1 MNIKEAAEQIEDAI
15 KAYLAKDDHGLYLI
29 PFRMQRPIIMLGPPG
44 VGKTAI
50 VKQIADRAGIN
61 YVSYSITH
69 HTRQSALGLPLI
81 AKEEF
86 DGREYNIS
94 EYTMSEII
102 AAVHRARKSSG
113 VAEGILFL
121 DEINCVSETLAPSM
135 LQFLQYK
142 TFGTHQLPEGWII
155 VTAGN
160 PPEYNRAAREF
171 DPAMLDRLMRIDI
184 EPDLTAWQ
192 EYALSHGVHP
202 AITTYLDSKPSDFY
216 NVRANARGSRIVTSR
231 GWEDLSRMLQAYE
244 HLNMDPSDNLYGR
257 YLQDPTIARN
267 FSVYYGIYRKYQ
279 DSYNVKEIINGDGG
293 EKRISRAAKAP
304 FDERIALVGMLLD
317 ATCARIHKAIEL
329 SEALACA
336 ESDLKYL
343 RGSLDRSDNPALKL
357 NEYLE
362 NKAQAPVAS
371 KKKRYGDHAVVQNER
386 LNMLKA
392 ARDAMEQD
400 AGGKKKPSALFRTTL
415 TTIKLELEHKT
426 TQAQDAINN
435 SFKFL
440 DTAFG
445 DESQEAQIY
454 ITKLSSDPLA
464 VQFVFGFGS
473 EEYLKHNESLLFNER
488 GLNLLAEIEALED

>member
-69 HTRQSALGLPLI
+69 HTRQSALGLPFI

-343 RGSLDRSDNPALKL
+343 RGSLDRSDNPALKPD
-357 NEYLE
+357 EYLE
-362 NKAQAPVAS
+362 NKAAPTPVAS
-371 KKKRYGDHAVVQNER
+371 KKKQLWRRAVVRMSDSTCSRQPAMRWNRTLEA
-386 LNMLKA
+386 KA
-392 ARDAMEQD
+392 KRFIPNNPHNNQAGARAAKQ
-400 AGGKKKPSALFRTTL
+400 R
-415 TTIKLELEHKT
+415 
-426 TQAQDAINN
+426 AQDAINN
-435 SFKFL
+435 GFSSSTPHSVTSL
-440 DTAFG
+440 RQIHIT
-445 DESQEAQIY
+445 ESSPATLLQFN
-454 ITKLSSDPLA
+454 LCSVSA
-464 VQFVFGFGS
+464 VR
-473 EEYLKHNESLLFNER
+473 YLKHNESFV
-488 GLNLLAEIEALED
+488 